1 MKDQISSNIYDMVMI
16 CPKVM
21 DVDAAVRLDPPE
33 LLRAAMVRTARC
45 LMDGQVSSS
54 DGGWGRRCFNGKGVG
69 VVEFVEFVEFVACWS
84 GIYSLVSMAG
94 VCQVMSISDFS

>member
-69 VVEFVEFVEFVACWS
+69 VVEFVEFVACWS